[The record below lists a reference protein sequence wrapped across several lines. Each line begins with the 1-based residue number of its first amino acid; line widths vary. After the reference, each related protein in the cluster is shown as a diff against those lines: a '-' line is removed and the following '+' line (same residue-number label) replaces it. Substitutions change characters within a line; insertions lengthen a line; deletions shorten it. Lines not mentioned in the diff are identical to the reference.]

1 MKNNMQAKPS
11 IAWIVS
17 NPAPLFINNCGV
29 VILGL
34 TNNADIYTTPVPGLL
49 VVQTALD
56 TLTADQAAT
65 ADGGRSAF
73 TQRDNSRL
81 VVANYMRQLAA
92 YVSVACK
99 GDLHNLILSG
109 FPPQKTT
116 RTPVGLLPAPQYL
129 VLKQGLVSGMI
140 AAKASPVFGASI
152 YNWTC
157 TANTPGA
164 VPITYQGTA
173 ASCTFSGLTPGVVY
187 SVALNAVGAAGPS
200 NWSSLVSLM
209 VV

>member
-1 MKNNMQAKPS
+1 MIVKPAT
-11 IAWIVS
+11 AWIGS
-17 NPAPLFINNCGV
+17 NPVPLFINNCGV

-56 TLTADQAAT
+56 ALTADQAAMT
-65 ADGGRSAF
+65 DGGHSVTVKRN
-73 TQRDNSRL
+73 NSRL
-81 VVANYMRQLAA
+81 VVANFMRQLAA
-92 YVSVACK
+92 YVTVACK

-116 RTPVGLLPAPQYL
+116 RTPVGILPAPLGL
-129 VLKQGLVSGMI
+129 VLKQGPLSGMI
-140 AAKASPVFGASI
+140 VARANPVFGASI

-164 VPITYQGTA
+164 VPLTAQGTA
-173 ASCTFSGLTPGVVY
+173 ANWTFGGLTPGVIY
-187 SVALNAVGAAGPS
+187 LIALNAVGTAGPS
-200 NWSSLVSLM
+200 NWSSAVSLM

>member
-1 MKNNMQAKPS
+1 MIVKPAT
-11 IAWIVS
+11 AWIGS
-17 NPAPLFINNCGV
+17 NPVPLFINNCGV

-56 TLTADQAAT
+56 ALTADQAAMT
-65 ADGGRSAF
+65 DGGHSVTVKRN
-73 TQRDNSRL
+73 NSRL
-81 VVANYMRQLAA
+81 VVANFMRQLAA
-92 YVSVACK
+92 YVTVACK

-116 RTPVGLLPAPQYL
+116 RTPVGILPAPLGL
-129 VLKQGLVSGMI
+129 VLKQGPLSGMI
-140 AAKASPVFGASI
+140 VARANPVFGASI

-164 VPITYQGTA
+164 VPLTAQGTA
-173 ASCTFSGLTPGVVY
+173 ANWTFGGLTPGVIY
-187 SVALNAVGAAGPS
+187 LIALNAVGTAGPS
-200 NWSSLVSLM
+200 NWSCAVSLM